1 MDPLTAAGK
10 RGKGAGRGKRT
21 LGTRIE
27 NFAEFITALEMEVFV
42 FGRVSGIL
50 LKWTSRPSI
59 CFGSSSLALKMCIN

>member
-1 MDPLTAAGK
+1 MDPLTAAGR

-42 FGRVSGIL
+42 FSCVSSVL
-50 LKWTSRPSI
+50 LE
-59 CFGSSSLALKMCIN
+59 SSGAKRRRLFK